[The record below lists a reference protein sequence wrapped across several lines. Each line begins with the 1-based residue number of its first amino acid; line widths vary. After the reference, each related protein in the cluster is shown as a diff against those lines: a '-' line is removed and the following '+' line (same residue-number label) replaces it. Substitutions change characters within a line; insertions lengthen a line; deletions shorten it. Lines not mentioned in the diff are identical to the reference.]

1 MQSRFQK
8 IPEPI
13 ARFIRAVNDRDRSAF
28 LATFANDAVV
38 TDVEQEFRGLD
49 AIKEW
54 SDREIF
60 DVNVTLEIVDL
71 IQREDQTVVTFRVD
85 GTFDKTGLPHP
96 LLLNHHFTLRGD
108 KIAHFSSQLART

>member
-1 MQSRFQK
+1 MQRRFQK

-13 ARFIRAVNDRDRSAF
+13 ASFIRAVNDRDRNGF

-38 TDVEQEFRGLD
+38 RDVEQEFRGLD

-60 DVNVTLEIVDL
+60 DVNVTLQIVDL
-71 IQREDQTVVTFRVD
+71 IERDDQTVVTFGVD

-96 LLLNHHFTLRGD
+96 LLINHHFTLRGD
-108 KIAHFSSQLART
+108 KIAQFSSQLAES